1 MLLKAIKKKF
11 IQELTGT
18 GLILTIGTLLFFHF
32 FFPERYFQWFPLIP
46 VFFYVFGL
54 FYIYMFE
61 FSCQLGADKIAMTYL
76 ICKVLKF
83 ILSALVLI
91 FYGFVIEDEVGAFVA
106 AFVFFYFAFLV
117 FETRFFLFLRFE
129 AKLKLSKQVK
139 NEKNTV
145 HSNNTAAFV
154 GNSNHD
160 AESGNGQ

>member
-117 FETRFFLFLRFE
+117 FETRFFLRFE

-145 HSNNTAAFV
+145 HSIDAAAVV
-154 GNSNHD
+154 GNSDND
-160 AESGNGQ
+160 AEGGDRR

>member
-61 FSCQLGADKIAMTYL
+61 FSYQLGADKIAMTYL

-83 ILSALVLI
+83 IL
-91 FYGFVIEDEVGAFVA
+91 
-106 AFVFFYFAFLV
+106 
-117 FETRFFLFLRFE
+117 TRFFLRFE

>member
-117 FETRFFLFLRFE
+117 FETRFFLRFE

-154 GNSNHD
+154 GNSDSN
-160 AESGNGQ
+160 AESGDRR

>member
-91 FYGFVIEDEVGAFVA
+91 FYGFVI
-106 AFVFFYFAFLV
+106 
-117 FETRFFLFLRFE
+117 FLRFE

-154 GNSNHD
+154 GNSNHG

>member
-1 MLLKAIKKKF
+1 MLLKAVKKKF
-11 IQELTGT
+11 IQELTGL
-18 GLILTIGTLLFFHF
+18 GIILTIGTVLVFHF

-46 VFFYVFGL
+46 VFFYAFGL

-61 FSCQLGADKIAMTYL
+61 FSLQLGADKIAMTYL

-91 FYGFVIEDEVGAFVA
+91 FYGFVIEKEVVAFVA
-106 AFVFFYFAFLV
+106 TFVFFYFAFLV
-117 FETRFFLFLRFE
+117 FETRFFLRC
-129 AKLKLSKQVK
+129 KQVK

-154 GNSNHD
+154 GNSDSN
-160 AESGNGQ
+160 AESGDRR

>member
-117 FETRFFLFLRFE
+117 FETRFFLRFE

>member
-117 FETRFFLFLRFE
+117 FETRIFLRFE

-154 GNSNHD
+154 GNSNHG

>member
-1 MLLKAIKKKF
+1 MLLKAIKRKF
-11 IQELTGT
+11 IRELTGI
-18 GLILTIGTLLFFHF
+18 GIILTIGTLLLFYF

-61 FSCQLGADKIAMTYL
+61 FSYQLGADKIAMTYL

-91 FYGFVIEDEVGAFVA
+91 FYGFVIEDEIGAFMA
-106 AFVFFYFAFLV
+106 TFVFFYFAFLA
-117 FETRFFLFLRFE
+117 FETRFFLRFE

-154 GNSNHD
+154 GNSIRD
-160 AESGNGQ
+160 AESGDWR

>member
-117 FETRFFLFLRFE
+117 FETRFFLRFE

-160 AESGNGQ
+160 AESGNGR

>member
-18 GLILTIGTLLFFHF
+18 GLFLTIGTLLFFHF

-117 FETRFFLFLRFE
+117 FETRFFLRFE

>member
-117 FETRFFLFLRFE
+117 FETRFFLRFE

-145 HSNNTAAFV
+145 HSNNTADFV

>member
-106 AFVFFYFAFLV
+106 AFVFF
-117 FETRFFLFLRFE
+117 FLRFE

-154 GNSNHD
+154 GNSNHG

>member
-117 FETRFFLFLRFE
+117 FETRFFLRFE

-154 GNSNHD
+154 GNSDSN
-160 AESGNGQ
+160 AESGDGR

>member
-117 FETRFFLFLRFE
+117 FETRFFLRFE

-154 GNSNHD
+154 GNSNYD

>member
-61 FSCQLGADKIAMTYL
+61 FSCQLGADKIAMAYL

-117 FETRFFLFLRFE
+117 FETRFFLRFE

-145 HSNNTAAFV
+145 HSIDAAAVV
-154 GNSNHD
+154 GNSDND
-160 AESGNGQ
+160 AEGGDRR

>member
-1 MLLKAIKKKF
+1 MLLKAVKKKF
-11 IQELTGT
+11 IQELTGL
-18 GLILTIGTLLFFHF
+18 GIILTIGTVLVFHF

-46 VFFYVFGL
+46 VFFYAFGL

-61 FSCQLGADKIAMTYL
+61 FSLQLGADKIAMTYL

-91 FYGFVIEDEVGAFVA
+91 FYGFVIEKEVVAFVA
-106 AFVFFYFAFLV
+106 TFVF
-117 FETRFFLFLRFE
+117 TRFFLRFE

-154 GNSNHD
+154 GNSDSN
-160 AESGNGQ
+160 AESGDRR

>member
-117 FETRFFLFLRFE
+117 FEFLRFE

>member
-106 AFVFFYFAFLV
+106 AFVFFYFAFL
-117 FETRFFLFLRFE
+117 FLRFE

-154 GNSNHD
+154 GNSNHG

>member
-1 MLLKAIKKKF
+1 MLLKAVKKKF
-11 IQELTGT
+11 IQELTGL
-18 GLILTIGTLLFFHF
+18 GIILTIGTVLVFHF

-46 VFFYVFGL
+46 VFFYAFGL

-61 FSCQLGADKIAMTYL
+61 FSFQLGTDKIAMTYL

-91 FYGFVIEDEVGAFVA
+91 FYGFVIEKEVVAFVA
-106 AFVFFYFAFLV
+106 TFVFFYFAFLV
-117 FETRFFLFLRFE
+117 FETRFFLRFE

-154 GNSNHD
+154 GNSDSN
-160 AESGNGQ
+160 AESGDRR

>member
-1 MLLKAIKKKF
+1 MLLKAVKKKF
-11 IQELTGT
+11 IQELTGL
-18 GLILTIGTLLFFHF
+18 GIVLAIGTMLVFHF

-46 VFFYVFGL
+46 VFFYAFGL

-106 AFVFFYFAFLV
+106 TFVFFYFAFLV
-117 FETRFFLFLRFE
+117 FETRFFLRFE

-139 NEKNTV
+139 NEKDTV

-154 GNSNHD
+154 SNSDSN
-160 AESGNGQ
+160 AESGNRQ

>member
-11 IQELTGT
+11 IQELTGI

-117 FETRFFLFLRFE
+117 FETRFFLRFE

>member
-11 IQELTGT
+11 IQELTGI

-117 FETRFFLFLRFE
+117 FETRFFLRFE

-154 GNSNHD
+154 GNSNHG